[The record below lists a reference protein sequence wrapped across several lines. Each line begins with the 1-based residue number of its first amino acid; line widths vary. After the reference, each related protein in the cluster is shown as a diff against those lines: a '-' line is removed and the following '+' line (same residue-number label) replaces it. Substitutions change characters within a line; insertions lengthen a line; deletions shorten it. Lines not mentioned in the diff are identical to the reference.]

1 MFYNGCRQNYYSV
14 NLFSLQVNMSLH
26 KLGFWYLIHE
36 TSDEPISETDTQ
48 ILIEKWDMEG
58 TEKKTVFLHPVSQW
72 IRRSTSKWWYFFF
85 YKKLKNSNDVLV
97 DQIFFSYFYFF
108 EKDSQNFNQKTF
120 SKFPKDR

>member
-1 MFYNGCRQNYYSV
+1 MNTAFNIQ
-14 NLFSLQVNMSLH
+14 MM
-26 KLGFWYLIHE
+26 I
-36 TSDEPISETDTQ
+36 
-48 ILIEKWDMEG
+48 
-58 TEKKTVFLHPVSQW
+58 
-72 IRRSTSKWWYFFF
+72 FFF